1 MNKIRVTKRQF
12 ERIKLAY
19 RVIGF
24 CMIVSLLFAFSLLV
38 RKHIEFAFIFLPYF
52 LTKGLYSNQWHS
64 DSLKEC
70 YLLSLGLFAFD
81 VCFVLPKSFSIAF
94 SLFIGLLMAYISCKA
109 GVIKFKLKDYAYIEP
124 RYNKLV
130 DWYNETHKPKPF
142 NTDTCSLEEL
152 LNRCKHLRLSKEN
165 TELAV
170 EFFIN
175 KTKQSE
181 IADKLCIEEVSV
193 AIKKFRLKQK
203 LNKSL

>member
-94 SLFIGLLMAYISCKA
+94 SLFIG
-109 GVIKFKLKDYAYIEP
+109 
-124 RYNKLV
+124 
-130 DWYNETHKPKPF
+130 
-142 NTDTCSLEEL
+142 
-152 LNRCKHLRLSKEN
+152 
-165 TELAV
+165 
-170 EFFIN
+170 
-175 KTKQSE
+175 
-181 IADKLCIEEVSV
+181 VSV
-193 AIKKFRLKQK
+193 FFFAIC
-203 LNKSL
+203 